1 MRREKELWIEMEI
14 NDVDSKATSIRSYEM
29 KIYEFAAP
37 FWKLTVV
44 HMHEAATKIT
54 VLRIGA

>member
-1 MRREKELWIEMEI
+1 MEVEMEI
-14 NDVDSKATSIRSYEM
+14 NDVDSKATSIWSYEM
-29 KIYEFAAP
+29 KIYEFGAP
-37 FWKLTVV
+37 FWKLTVI